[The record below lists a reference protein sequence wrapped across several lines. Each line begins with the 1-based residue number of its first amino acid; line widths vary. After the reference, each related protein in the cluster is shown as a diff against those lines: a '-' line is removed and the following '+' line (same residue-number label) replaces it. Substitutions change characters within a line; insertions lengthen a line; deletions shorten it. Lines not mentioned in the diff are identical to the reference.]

1 MRQELYTTGQL
12 QDLMENY
19 LENDAFTGFPEV
31 LFESTNHIMRMKGK
45 RIRPVMM
52 LTACQAFGGNLKLA
66 LGPASA
72 IEVYHNFS
80 LVHDDIIDKADIR
93 RGQPTVHKVYGLN
106 KAILTGDAMLLHSFV
121 LLKRGPADKL
131 AEMLKVFSKAT
142 SEVIEGEQLDVNFE
156 DIPEVSKE
164 EYMLMIQYK
173 TSVLLAASFQIG
185 AIIGNASAE
194 DQKHIYNFGLNLGLA
209 FQIKDDYLDTY
220 GDEKTFGKKIGGDII
235 QNKKT
240 YLLIQALENS
250 VETDKQAIFGLF
262 DETDEEKKINN
273 MISYYDRLNVKDKTY
288 EAMERLYQKSLESLN
303 KISLEPSAKDSLFA
317 LAESIYHR
325 KH

>member
-1 MRQELYTTGQL
+1 MRQEIYTTGQL
-12 QDLMENY
+12 QDLIENY
-19 LENDAFTGFPEV
+19 LDKEAFTSFPEV

-45 RIRPVMM
+45 RIRPVMV
-52 LTACQAFGGNLKLA
+52 LAACQAFGGNLNAA

-93 RGQPTVHKVYGLN
+93 RGRPTVHKLFGLN

-142 SEVIEGEQLDVNFE
+142 AEVIEGEQLDVNFE
-156 DIPEVSKE
+156 DIPEVSE
-164 EYMLMIQYK
+164 EDYMLMIQYK

-185 AIIGNASAE
+185 AIIGNASSE
-194 DQKHIYNFGLNLGLA
+194 DQKHMYDFGLNLGLA

-240 YLLIQALENS
+240 FLLIQALEGSDEN
-250 VETDKQAIFGLF
+250 VKEAIFKLF
-262 DETDEEKKINN
+262 DEKDEDKKIKE
-273 MISYYDRLNVKDKTY
+273 MISYYDRLEVREKTF
-288 EAMERLYQKSLESLN
+288 ETMERLYKKSLESLD
-303 KISLEPSAKDSLFA
+303 KITLEPAAKESLFA
-317 LAESIYHR
+317 MAESIYHR